1 MFFSALAT
9 DDKNPNLVELRFCQ
23 TYQMPIFCLTKN
35 HVSWVRHPPPIFW
48 YHCVPWSPESSR
60 CCRCAR
66 GSPALVAAPP
76 AGRHRLPLG
85 TWVGVIFGRE
95 FPGSFK
101 LLWFFKGG
109 SRSKMF
115 ETDCLKWFLTS
126 DFWKKAVGFWTG
138 HMSPEPS
145 KMLKWMFNAQLSRLL
160 LSYGNGRRIKDES
173 TRMMSQS
180 EIPAQEQQG

>member
-1 MFFSALAT
+1 
-9 DDKNPNLVELRFCQ
+9 
-23 TYQMPIFCLTKN
+23 
-35 HVSWVRHPPPIFW
+35 
-48 YHCVPWSPESSR
+48 
-60 CCRCAR
+60 
-66 GSPALVAAPP
+66 
-76 AGRHRLPLG
+76 
-85 TWVGVIFGRE
+85 
-95 FPGSFK
+95 
-101 LLWFFKGG
+101 
-109 SRSKMF
+109 MF